1 MNNDMKENR
10 ILEMYNELQQEQ
22 LRLMT
27 ELKNDTMVDDRDT
40 QKQITQLN
48 TLTLGLL
55 RFRNLKK
62 TIEEKKD
69 N

>member
-1 MNNDMKENR
+1 MKENE
-10 ILEMYNELQQEQ
+10 ILEIYNKLQQEQ

-27 ELKNDTMVDDRDT
+27 ELKNDMMVDDRDI

-62 TIEEKKD
+62 SIEKKKD

>member
-1 MNNDMKENR
+1 MKENE
-10 ILEMYNELQQEQ
+10 ILEMYNKLQQEQ

-27 ELKNDTMVDDRDT
+27 ELKNDMMTDDKDI

-62 TIEEKKD
+62 SIEKKKD

>member
-1 MNNDMKENR
+1 MKESE
-10 ILEMYNELQQEQ
+10 ILEMYTKLQQEQ

-27 ELKNDTMVDDRDT
+27 ELKNDMMTDDRDI

-48 TLTLGLL
+48 ALTLGLL

-62 TIEEKKD
+62 SIEKKKD